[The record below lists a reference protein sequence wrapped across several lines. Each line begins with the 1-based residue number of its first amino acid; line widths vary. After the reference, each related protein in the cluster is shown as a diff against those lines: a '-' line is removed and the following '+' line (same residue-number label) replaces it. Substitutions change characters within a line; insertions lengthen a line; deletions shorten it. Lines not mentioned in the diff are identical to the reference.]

1 VVEAKTYHG
10 RGFSDAGPGAV
21 TVKIGEDAQYD
32 LSDKYGPDNDDAPNH
47 SPDGF
52 QAGYGGSGPA
62 QLAWALVADAV
73 DVESANKWYQRFKD
87 DVVADFNDDSDEFVL
102 DAAFVHNTVAR
113 YEANE
118 AAAQDK

>member
-1 VVEAKTYHG
+1 MVEAKTYHG
-10 RGFSDAGPGAV
+10 RGFSDAGPGVV
-21 TVKIGEDAQYD
+21 TVKVGDDAQYD
-32 LSDKYGPDNDDAPNH
+32 LGEKFGPDNDDAPNH

-52 QAGYGGSGPA
+52 QAGYSGSGPA

-73 DVESANKWYQRFKD
+73 DVETADEWYQRFKD
-87 DVVADFNDDSDEFVL
+87 DVVSDFNDGSDEFVL

-118 AAAQDK
+118 AAGKQS